1 MVAHTVKPTTQEAE
15 ASSSLITGGQPALHS
30 EFQASLS
37 YLVRTIGKKFK
48 NTITHGEPSPSWGE
62 GYVRVGLG
70 GEDREVAAVI
80 KM

>member
-1 MVAHTVKPTTQEAE
+1 MVAHTVNPSTQEAE
-15 ASSSLITGGQPALHS
+15 ASSSLIAGGQPALHS

-48 NTITHGEPSPSWGE
+48 NIITHGEPSPSWGE

-70 GEDREVAAVI
+70 GDREVIAVI